1 MKLVVV
7 ADVHDLAGFAN
18 LHRAVDFERP
28 DVVLSCG
35 DWGSNLPTQRKHVL
49 AHYSPEFL
57 KLTPGAY
64 EELFDPILEKT
75 RLYTLYGNHDILDI
89 LYHLRNR
96 DGSSCLLET
105 FKPIIL
111 NGVTLLGING
121 NISGKGNPWNVT
133 LTELR
138 AQYAKHRPAPPIDI
152 VLSHEAVAPHQYKGH
167 PAMSEFFD
175 MLQPRFWFTGHTHI
189 ESDITVM
196 GTRVGGTRLIGLGMM
211 LHGVY
216 STLDTETGEL
226 ERKSLK

>member
-18 LHRAVDFERP
+18 LYRAVDFERP

-64 EELFDPILEKT
+64 EELFTPILEKT
-75 RLYTLYGNHDILDI
+75 RLISLYGNHDILDV
-89 LYHLRNR
+89 LYGLKNK
-96 DGSSCLLET
+96 DGSNCWLPSFEKKLIDGLT
-105 FKPIIL
+105 I
-111 NGVTLLGING
+111 VGING
-121 NISGKGNPWNVT
+121 NVSGKGNPWNVT

-138 AQYAKHRPAPPIDI
+138 AQYAKHRPVSPIDI

-167 PAMSEFFD
+167 AALTEFFN
-175 MLQPRFWFTGHTHI
+175 MLQPRFWFTGHIHK
-189 ESDITVM
+189 ESDVTVD
-196 GTRVGGTRLIGLGMM
+196 GVRLIGLGMM

-216 STLDTETGEL
+216 STLDIESGEL
-226 ERKSLK
+226 ERKVLK